1 MINNNIIIASIGVL
15 LVSCA
20 YMLYVNHKLNKKNK
34 LLEHQLRLNG
44 AGPGVST
51 ESSTEANAQ
60 TEAESNSPAEAEAS
74 AEAEAEADIMNAGVD
89 ENNNSLR
96 EEYREYQNNMD
107 YYIDESIPDDLKR
120 EIDSLDNNAEDPTE
134 APAET
139 PAEEAEAPAETPAE
153 EAEAPA
159 EVEAAVYD
167 MDAIIQAQI
176 NAINETP
183 TSVVEDTMTEINLE
197 PPVDVDGLHK
207 LTMKQLKDMAR
218 EKGVKITGK
227 KDELIVRLS
236 A

>member
-44 AGPGVST
+44 AGPGVSA

-134 APAET
+134 T
-139 PAEEAEAPAETPAE
+139 PAETPAE

>member
-44 AGPGVST
+44 AGPGVSA

-60 TEAESNSPAEAEAS
+60 TEAESNSPAEAS
-74 AEAEAEADIMNAGVD
+74 AEAEAEAEADNMNAGVD

-134 APAET
+134 T
-139 PAEEAEAPAETPAE
+139 PAETPAE